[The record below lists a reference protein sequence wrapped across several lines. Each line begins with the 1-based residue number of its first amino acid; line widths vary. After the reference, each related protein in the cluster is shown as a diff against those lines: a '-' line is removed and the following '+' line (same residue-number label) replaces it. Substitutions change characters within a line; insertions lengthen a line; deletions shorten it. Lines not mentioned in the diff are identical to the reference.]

1 MKKGDLVTV
10 DFPFTD
16 LTGRKKRPAL
26 VLAFDSVDVTLAFVT
41 TQLFQA
47 RSPDLVLQPSA
58 GNGLK
63 LPSVIR
69 TSKFATLKQTLIHG
83 KLGEL
88 TPAELVALDAGLV
101 QSLDI
106 NIPAKS

>member
-1 MKKGDLVTV
+1 MKKGDLVFV

-16 LTGRKKRPAL
+16 LSGKKKRPAL
-26 VLAFDSVDVTLAFVT
+26 VLAFDAVDVTLAFIT
-41 TQLFQA
+41 TKLFQA
-47 RSPDLVLQPSA
+47 QPPDVMLTPSA
-58 GNGLK
+58 QNGLK

-69 TSKFATLKQTLIHG
+69 TSKFATLKLTLIQG

-88 TPAELVALDAGLV
+88 TPAEIAAVDAGLV

-106 NIPAKS
+106 HFPSQP